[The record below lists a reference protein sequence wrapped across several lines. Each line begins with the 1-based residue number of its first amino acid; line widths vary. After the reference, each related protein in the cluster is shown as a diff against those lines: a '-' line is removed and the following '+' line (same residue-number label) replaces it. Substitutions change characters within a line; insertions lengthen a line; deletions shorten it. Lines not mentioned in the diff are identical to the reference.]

1 MTPIREVFH
10 KNKSL
15 AYAQKIEHAYM
26 MIAYVQLDDAIKAFN
41 ESKQKKKL
49 KLMKRHLCS

>member
-1 MTPIREVFH
+1 MTLIREVFH

-41 ESKQKKKL
+41 ESKQKK
-49 KLMKRHLCS
+49 S